1 MDKAKKQKKLKGIIK
16 WILWVL
22 LVQFIFINI
31 SGIFYGYKLTYFYE
45 PSSKSQPPVS
55 SRNVFTK
62 TWKLFTGPRF
72 QKSTLEDIPHLP
84 YETVHL
90 VTKNHLSLE
99 GWYVPADTAKG
110 TVILIHGLGE
120 NKSMLL
126 KEGYE
131 FLYLGFN
138 VLLLDLRA
146 HGNSGGNVTTL
157 GFFESEDVKLAYEY
171 ILKRG
176 ERNIILYGISLGATV
191 ITKAIHDYDLSPSR
205 VILELPFKTVEKLF
219 AKRGKMLGF
228 PQEPFG
234 TLITFWASIERG
246 FNGFDQNTSKFVQKI
261 KCPVLLQYGA
271 LDKIVSFSDTESIFK
286 DIASSNKK
294 LVRYENA
301 GHDFLL
307 EKDPKKWRT
316 EINEFLFK

>member
-1 MDKAKKQKKLKGIIK
+1 MDTAKKQKKPRGIIK

-22 LVQFIFINI
+22 LVQFVLINI

-45 PSSKSQPPVS
+45 PSSDPKASIT
-55 SRNVFTK
+55 SRNIFIK
-62 TWKLFTGPRF
+62 TWKLFSGPRF
-72 QKSTLEDIPHLP
+72 QKSGVEEIPHFP

-90 VTKNHLSLE
+90 ITRSHLNLE
-99 GWYVPADTAKG
+99 GWYVPADTARG
-110 TVILIHGLGE
+110 TVILVHGLGQ

-126 KEGYE
+126 NEGYE

-138 VLLLDLRA
+138 VLFLDLRA
-146 HGNSGGNVTTL
+146 HGNSEGNVTTL
-157 GFFESEDVKLAYEY
+157 GYVESEDVKLAYDY

-176 ERNIILYGISLGATV
+176 EKNIILYGISLGATV
-191 ITKAIHDYDLSPSR
+191 ITKAIHDYSLAPSR
-205 VILELPFKTVEKLF
+205 IILELPFNSVEKLF
-219 AKRGKMLGF
+219 GKRGRMLGF
-228 PQEPFG
+228 PEEPFG
-234 TLITFWASIERG
+234 TLVTFWASIERG
-246 FNGFDQNTSKFVQKI
+246 FNGFGQNTSGYVQKV

-271 LDKIVSFSDTESIFK
+271 HDNIVSPSDTQSIFEG
-286 DIASSNKK
+286 IASSDKK

-301 GHDFLL
+301 EHEFLL